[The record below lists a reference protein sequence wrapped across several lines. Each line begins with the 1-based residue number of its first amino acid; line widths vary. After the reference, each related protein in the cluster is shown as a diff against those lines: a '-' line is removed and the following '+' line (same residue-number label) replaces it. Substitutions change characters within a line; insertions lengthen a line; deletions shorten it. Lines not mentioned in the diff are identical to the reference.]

1 MRSTPAGSVRYLTV
15 SDPEEIRTGDD
26 VAAGTADSAEQEAPA
41 EHVVAMLRE
50 RLYGA
55 ISCLATL
62 AILTRYTDEGT
73 SAWSRMIDLA
83 VAMGGLWAASLLAD
97 WVAHLSVH
105 ERAPRGLEWWRMAQA
120 SGQIL
125 QASVPPL
132 IALAAAGIGLLETD
146 TAMWVA
152 KWILVGELALIATLA
167 VRRTRLPWWQQ
178 IVTVLLLAGV
188 GVLVIGI
195 KVLAH

>member
-1 MRSTPAGSVRYLTV
+1 MSEITESETPT
-15 SDPEEIRTGDD
+15 
-26 VAAGTADSAEQEAPA
+26 

-62 AILTRYTDEGT
+62 VVLTRYTEDDT
-73 SAWSRMIDLA
+73 NAWGRVLDVA
-83 VAMGGLWAASLLAD
+83 VTMGGLWAASLLSD

-105 ERAPRGLEWWRMAQA
+105 ERTPRGIEAWRMVQA

-125 QASVPPL
+125 QAAVLPML
-132 IALAAAGIGLLETD
+132 ALAAAGIGLLETD
-146 TAMWVA
+146 TALWVA
-152 KWILVGELALIATLA
+152 KWILVAEVSLIGFVA
-167 VRRTRLPWWQQ
+167 VRRTRLPGWQQ
-178 IVTVLLLAGV
+178 IVTVLLLTGV
-188 GVLVIGI
+188 GLLVIGI

>member
-1 MRSTPAGSVRYLTV
+1 MSEIAETETPT
-15 SDPEEIRTGDD
+15 
-26 VAAGTADSAEQEAPA
+26 

-62 AILTRYTDEGT
+62 VVLTRYTEDDT
-73 SAWSRMIDLA
+73 DAWGRVLDVA
-83 VAMGGLWAASLLAD
+83 VTMGGLWAASLLSE
-97 WVAHLSVH
+97 WVAQLSVH
-105 ERAPRGLEWWRMAQA
+105 ERAPRGIEAWRMVQA

-125 QASVPPL
+125 LAGVLPL
-132 IALAAAGIGLLETD
+132 LALGAAGIGLLETD

-152 KWILVGELALIATLA
+152 KWILVVEVSLIGLIA
-167 VRRTRLPWWQQ
+167 VRRTQLRWWQQ
-178 IVTVLLLAGV
+178 IVAVVLLTGV
-188 GVLVIGI
+188 GLAVIGI

>member
-1 MRSTPAGSVRYLTV
+1 MPGGSRRCPTVTDTAGSEV
-15 SDPEEIRTGDD
+15 E
-26 VAAGTADSAEQEAPA
+26 EAPVD
-41 EHVVAMLRE
+41 HVVAMLRE

-62 AILTRYTDEGT
+62 VVLTRYTEDDT
-73 SAWSRMIDLA
+73 SGWARMLDVA
-83 VAMGGLWAASLLAD
+83 VTMGGLWAASLLAD
-97 WVAHLSVH
+97 WVAHLAVH
-105 ERAPRGLEWWRMAQA
+105 EQAPHGMERWRILQA

-125 QASVPPL
+125 QAAALPL
-132 IALAAAGIGLLETD
+132 AALATAGFGLLDTD

-152 KWILVGELALIATLA
+152 KWILVGELGLIALLA

-178 IVTVLLLAGV
+178 ILTVATLVAV
-188 GVLVIGI
+188 GLLVIAV

>member
-1 MRSTPAGSVRYLTV
+1 MSEL
-15 SDPEEIRTGDD
+15 
-26 VAAGTADSAEQEAPA
+26 AAPPT

-62 AILTRYTDEGT
+62 VVLTRYTGEDT
-73 SAWSRMIDLA
+73 SAWYRMLDVA
-83 VAMGGLWAASLLAD
+83 VTMGGLWVASLLAD

-105 ERAPRGLEWWRMAQA
+105 ERAPHGVAAWRMLQA

-125 QASVPPL
+125 QASVLPL
-132 IALAAAGIGLLETD
+132 LALATAGAGLLDTD

-152 KWILVGELALIATLA
+152 KWILVGELGVIALAA
-167 VRRTRLPWWQQ
+167 VRKTRLPMWQQ
-178 IVTVLLLAGV
+178 IATVLALISV